1 MDLKEKR
8 RIAASILK
16 CGIDRVWIDPKRIKE
31 VEEALTRRDIKRL
44 IGSEAIKKIPKKGN
58 SKREKRKRRGKG
70 SIKGH
75 RKDQSKKQWMIRI
88 RALRKYLKHLREK
101 KVISKKSYKE
111 LYKKAKSGMFK
122 SKSEMKLYITHNQM
136 WESRKNLENKEGGEN
151 I

>member
-8 RIAASILK
+8 KLAAKILK

-44 IGSEAIKKIPKKGN
+44 IGSGVIKKIPKKGN
-58 SKREKRKRRGKG
+58 SKRERRKRRGVG

-75 RKDQSKKQWMIRI
+75 HKDEAKKQWMKRI
-88 RALRKYLKHLREK
+88 RALRRYLKYLRDKDL
-101 KVISKKSYKE
+101 ISKKSYKE

-122 SKSEMKLYITHNQM
+122 SKSELKLYITHNEM
-136 WESRKNLENKEGGEN
+136 WKNKKPIENKEKG
-151 I
+151 